1 MTGSNA
7 EQTISQEKYVSVA
20 TFRKTGVAVATAT
33 WIVPL
38 DGGRVGLLTSS
49 ASGKAKRL
57 RNNPSVT
64 LQPSDVRG
72 RVKAGTTPVTGTVEL
87 VTSGPDFEAITSR
100 VKAKY
105 GLMVPITRLAGQ
117 CATPGQ
123 GPLSLCG
130 HRRGD
135 HAPGLIPAATVA
147 AISGR
152 HLARPA
158 GQGVAG
164 GCPARPGSR
173 PAPPGSSRGGQGPRW
188 SPRRTRT
195 RRGRLPLRHRT
206 HRHLHPYRGPG
217 ETVGGQAASI
227 TGLA

>member
-72 RVKAGTTPVTGTVEL
+72 QVKTSTKPVTGTVEL
-87 VTSGPDFEAITSR
+87 VTSGPDFEALTSKL
-100 VKAKY
+100 KAKY
-105 GLMVPITRLAGQ
+105 GLMVPIMRLVDSA
-117 CATPGQ
+117 
-123 GPLSLCG
+123 
-130 HRRGD
+130 
-135 HAPGLIPAATVA
+135 
-147 AISGR
+147 R
-152 HLARPA
+152 HLGKGPFPYADT
-158 GQGVAG
+158 GVVITLQG
-164 GCPARPGSR
+164 
-173 PAPPGSSRGGQGPRW
+173 
-188 SPRRTRT
+188 
-195 RRGRLPLRHRT
+195 
-206 HRHLHPYRGPG
+206 
-217 ETVGGQAASI
+217 
-227 TGLA
+227 

>member
-7 EQTISQEKYVSVA
+7 EQAISQEKYVSVA

-38 DGGRVGLLTSS
+38 DGGRAGLLTSS

-87 VTSGPDFEAITSR
+87 VTSGPDFEEITSN

-105 GLMVPITRLAGQ
+105 GLMVPIM
-117 CATPGQ
+117 
-123 GPLSLCG
+123 
-130 HRRGD
+130 
-135 HAPGLIPAATVA
+135 GLVDRV
-147 AISGR
+147 R
-152 HLARPA
+152 HLGKHPFPYADT
-158 GQGVAG
+158 GVVITL
-164 GCPARPGSR
+164 
-173 PAPPGSSRGGQGPRW
+173 RG
-188 SPRRTRT
+188 
-195 RRGRLPLRHRT
+195 
-206 HRHLHPYRGPG
+206 
-217 ETVGGQAASI
+217 
-227 TGLA
+227 

>member
-1 MTGSNA
+1 MTGSNP

-38 DGGRVGLLTSS
+38 DGRVGLLTSS

-87 VTSGPDFEAITSR
+87 VTSGPDFEALTSR

-105 GLMVPITRLAGQ
+105 GLMVPITRL
-117 CATPGQ
+117 
-123 GPLSLCG
+123 LDS
-130 HRRGD
+130 
-135 HAPGLIPAATVA
+135 V
-147 AISGR
+147 R
-152 HLARPA
+152 HLGKGPFPYADT
-158 GQGVAG
+158 GVVITLQG
-164 GCPARPGSR
+164 
-173 PAPPGSSRGGQGPRW
+173 
-188 SPRRTRT
+188 
-195 RRGRLPLRHRT
+195 
-206 HRHLHPYRGPG
+206 
-217 ETVGGQAASI
+217 
-227 TGLA
+227 

>member
-20 TFRKTGVAVATAT
+20 TFRKTGVAVATAI

-38 DGGRVGLLTSS
+38 DGGRAGLLTSS

-64 LQPSDVRG
+64 LHPSDVQG

-87 VTSGPDFEAITSR
+87 VTS
-100 VKAKY
+100 
-105 GLMVPITRLAGQ
+105 Q

-123 GPLSLCG
+123 GALSLCG

-135 HAPGLIPAATVA
+135 HAPGLIPAASSVTAATVRS
-147 AISGR
+147 IS
-152 HLARPA
+152 
-158 GQGVAG
+158 
-164 GCPARPGSR
+164 
-173 PAPPGSSRGGQGPRW
+173 
-188 SPRRTRT
+188 
-195 RRGRLPLRHRT
+195 
-206 HRHLHPYRGPG
+206 
-217 ETVGGQAASI
+217 ASV
-227 TGLA
+227 L